1 MKTDQ
6 EKFWEGEFGDN
17 YIDRNQSEALHAANL
32 KFFSTVLSRTGKV
45 DSVFEHGANIG
56 MNIRA
61 LKTLLPNSEMGG
73 LEINKAAFEQLRD
86 LIGDGALNNSIFD
99 FKPSKEYDLSFTK
112 GVLIHLN
119 PNMLSVAYEKLYQTS
134 KKYIL
139 IAEYYNPTPVSISY
153 RGHNEKLFKRD
164 FAGEFLQKYTDCELV
179 DYGFLYRGDLNFPQD
194 DITWFL
200 IKKNI

>member
-17 YIDRNQSEALHAANL
+17 YIDRNQSETLHAANL

-56 MNIRA
+56 MNFRA

-73 LEINKAAFEQLRD
+73 VEINKAAFKQLRE
-86 LIGDGALNNSIFD
+86 LIGKGAVNDSIFD
-99 FKPSKEYDLSFTK
+99 FKPSKEYDLSFIK

-119 PNMLSVAYEKLYQTS
+119 PDMLSVAYEKLYQTS

-139 IAEYYNPTPVSISY
+139 IAEYYNPTPVGISY
-153 RGHNEKLFKRD
+153 RGHTDKLFKRD

-200 IKKNI
+200 IRKNT

>member
-6 EKFWEGEFGDN
+6 EKFWAGDFGDN
-17 YIDRNQSEALHAANL
+17 YIDRNQSDALHAANL
-32 KFFSTVLSRTGKV
+32 KFFSTVLSCTGKV

-56 MNIRA
+56 MNFRA
-61 LKTLLPNSEMGG
+61 LKTLLPSSEMGG
-73 LEINKAAFEQLRD
+73 VEINKAAFKQLKE
-86 LIGDGALNNSIFD
+86 LIGEGAVNKSIFD
-99 FKPSKEYDLSFTK
+99 FKPSKKYDLSFIK

-119 PNMLSVAYEKLYQTS
+119 PDMLGVAYEKLYQTS

-139 IAEYYNPTPVSISY
+139 IAEYYNPTPVAIDY
-153 RGHNEKLFKRD
+153 RGHTDKLFKRD
-164 FAGEFLQKYTDCELV
+164 FAGEFLEKYVDCELV

-200 IKKNI
+200 IRKKT